1 MVKQNNI
8 YRIRKLTIGVPSA
21 LIASA
26 FILSSPLISADEVTT
41 TQENATTMTEYRL
54 IKPNLLQRLQ
64 LRQKRQLLQIICS
77 KMELLEKMKEMLTN

>member
-26 FILSSPLISADEVTT
+26 FILSSTLISADEVTT
-41 TQENATTMTEYRL
+41 TQENATTITEVV
-54 IKPNLLQRLQ
+54 P
-64 LRQKRQLLQIICS
+64 
-77 KMELLEKMKEMLTN
+77 TH